1 MVESASGGISRRRFL
16 EGVAGLTVLAA
27 CGGNGDDDGGGG
39 AAATTTVVTPTR
51 RLSGDLR
58 ILQWSHF
65 VPQHDTWF
73 DPFAKAWGTQVGVNV
88 TVDHIDQAELF
99 TRAGAEIQARE
110 GHDLI
115 EFISPPSNLEPA
127 VLDLAD
133 VNQEAV
139 RRHGN
144 QISLCTKSSYNPT
157 TRKYYGFCHGYAPDP
172 GDYRRSLWERV
183 GLPNGPSTYQELLD
197 GGTRVKQ
204 NGVQLGIGMS
214 NEIDSNMAARA
225 LMWSFGASIQ
235 DERENVVLNSPQ
247 TIEAVDYMV
256 RLFRGTMTDEVFGW
270 NAASNNQGLIAGNLS
285 YILNSISAYRSA
297 QTANPEVADDVFFT
311 APLKGPGGI
320 GLASEHAIMVY
331 VIPTYARNPDAA
343 KEFLLNLVGNYSQA
357 TNNSKLYTL
366 PAWPS
371 TVPQANEWL
380 ANDPFGS
387 KPANK
392 LALLRD
398 AERWSTNIGHPGPA
412 NAAEGVVFSTF
423 VIPQMMAKAA
433 RGQLSPRDAV
443 IEAEGRV
450 KTIFQQW
457 RERKLVGGT
466 S

>member
-1 MVESASGGISRRRFL
+1 VEQFASRDLSRRRFIQ
-16 EGVAGLTVLAA
+16 GVAGLTVLAA
-27 CGGNGDDDGGGG
+27 CGKSDKEGGT
-39 AAATTTVVTPTR
+39 AASTSIVAPTKK
-51 RLSGDLR
+51 LSGDLR

-88 TVDHIDQAELF
+88 SVDHIDNAELF
-99 TRAGAEIQARE
+99 TRAASEIQARE

-115 EFISPPSNLEPA
+115 EFISPPSNLEPS

-133 VNQEAV
+133 VNQEAQK
-139 RRHGN
+139 RYGT
-144 QISLCTKSSYNPT
+144 QIGLCTKSSYNPT
-157 TRKYYGFCHGYAPDP
+157 TKKYYGFCHGYAPDP
-172 GDYRRSLWERV
+172 GDYRRSLWEKA

-197 GGTRVKQ
+197 GGTRIKQ
-204 NGVQLGIGMS
+204 MGVQLGIGMS

-225 LMWSFGASIQ
+225 LIWSYGGSVQ
-235 DERENVVLNSPQ
+235 DERENVVINSPQ
-247 TIEAVDYMV
+247 TVDAVDFMA
-256 RLFRGTMTDEVFGW
+256 RLFKATMTDEVFGW

-297 QTANPEVADDVFFT
+297 QTANPDVANDVFFT
-311 APLKGPGGI
+311 SPLKGPNGVGM
-320 GLASEHAIMVY
+320 ASEHAILVY
-331 VIPTYARNPDAA
+331 VIPQHAKNPDAA

-366 PAWPS
+366 PAFPS
-371 TVPQANEWL
+371 TVKEAEGWL

-392 LALLRD
+392 LGLLKD
-398 AERWSTNIGHPGPA
+398 AEKWSTNIGHPGPA
-412 NAAEGVVFSTF
+412 NAAEGEVFNTF
-423 VIPQMMAKAA
+423 VLPQMMAKAA
-433 RGQLSPRDAV
+433 RGQLSPKDAV
-443 IEAEGRV
+443 AEAEGRI

-457 RERKLVGGT
+457 RDRKLVGGT